1 MKNTVLFLALSLLMP
16 VFAAAEEN
24 IGQTFDV
31 MDTQWEKTPVEIS
44 VNCVPVTVWDISVK
58 ESTAENIK
66 NAEQ

>member
-1 MKNTVLFLALSLLMP
+1 MP